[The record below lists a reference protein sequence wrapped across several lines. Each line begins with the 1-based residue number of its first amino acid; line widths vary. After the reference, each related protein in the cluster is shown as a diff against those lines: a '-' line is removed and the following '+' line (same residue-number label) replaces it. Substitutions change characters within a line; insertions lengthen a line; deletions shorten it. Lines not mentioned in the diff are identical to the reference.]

1 MTTKFHFRQDDELL
15 EVVITGS
22 KRIITFA
29 DLLAIEDDDLA
40 REMPN
45 SNYMESIVY
54 LRCWRLPNDAANEI
68 QENLS
73 NGIDLIAHASSESG
87 IVQALFDTSDFSIR
101 EIYRCIA
108 NIDPNDTEESPK
120 NKRFEFRWMLTC
132 IRKRK

>member
-45 SNYMESIVY
+45 SNYIESIVY

-73 NGIDLIAHASSESG
+73 NGVDLIAHASSESG
-87 IVQALFDTSDFSIR
+87 IVQDLFDTSDFSIR

-108 NIDPNDTEESPK
+108 NVNPNNTKESLE

-132 IRKRK
+132 IRNRK

>member
-73 NGIDLIAHASSESG
+73 NGIDLTAHATSESG
-87 IVQALFDTSDFSIR
+87 IVQDLFDTSDFSIR

-108 NIDPNDTEESPK
+108 NIDPNDTEESLE

-132 IRKRK
+132 IRKLK